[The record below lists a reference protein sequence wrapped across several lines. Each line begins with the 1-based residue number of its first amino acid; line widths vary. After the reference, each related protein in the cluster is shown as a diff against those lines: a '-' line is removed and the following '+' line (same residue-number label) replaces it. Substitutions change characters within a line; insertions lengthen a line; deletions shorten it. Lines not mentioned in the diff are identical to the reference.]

1 MPQVT
6 ALLQQMRLGGVD
18 STCDLLP
25 LIYDQLHRIAIS
37 QMSREKPGHTLQPTA
52 LVNEAWLRILEE
64 RNSSSWE
71 SRHSFYASVAE
82 IMRHILVDAAR
93 RKSAVKHGGLFSRK
107 DLHEVDVAVPGP
119 AREIIAVSEALELLE
134 QEDSLAA
141 ELVKLH
147 YFAGLSME
155 EAADLLKMSRASAY
169 RIWTFARTFLQD
181 ALRD

>member
-1 MPQVT
+1 MSEVT
-6 ALLQQMRLGGVD
+6 AFLQQVGSGEAD
-18 STCDLLP
+18 AASELLP

-37 QMSREKPGHTLQPTA
+37 QMSREKPGNTLQATA
-52 LVNEAWLRILEE
+52 LVHEAWLRILEE

-71 SRHSFYASVAE
+71 SRHRFYASVAE
-82 IMRHILVDAAR
+82 VMRRILVDAAR

-107 DLHEVDVAVPGP
+107 ELDEVDLCVPGP
-119 AREIIAVSEALELLE
+119 GQEIIAVSEALELLQ

-147 YFAGLSME
+147 YFAGLSMD
-155 EAADLLKMSRASAY
+155 EAADLLNMSRASAY